1 MSKRREKGG
10 SGGLRRIFLIKHLMT
25 SLKKYY
31 YTIYSHSIRVAKLT
45 YLVSKKLGL
54 PKEEQIYNC
63 KGDYFTISEKF

>member
-1 MSKRREKGG
+1 MSKRRE
-10 SGGLRRIFLIKHLMT
+10 
-25 SLKKYY
+25 
-31 YTIYSHSIRVAKLT
+31 IRVAKLT